1 MKDWTITIT
10 IEIAN
15 EVTDEEAAGIE
26 DNISYIVGQALSD
39 ADLEIPGNV
48 LNWHVETSVQG

>member
-10 IEIAN
+10 IKIAN
-15 EVTDEEAAGIE
+15 EVDSEDAASIE

-39 ADLEIPGNV
+39 ADLEAPGDV
-48 LNWHVETSVQG
+48 LNWTCETSVQE